1 MKEPLTS
8 REVFFRFYVSWLLRI
23 FYLLLILLLGV
34 YVYTLAGGSHFS
46 LVDTKY
52 LWISLGGIAFSF
64 LMGMV
69 HSYHDQ
75 TFEPE
80 KTFSLLGD
88 EAFKQWP
95 EGELNLNVAEE
106 RLEGKFKHYPLVI
119 TPRIKTPVT
128 HYLEIGLK
136 IDPTLDQID
145 QLEKLKRPFELMIH
159 EGSFQ
164 LNYRF
169 KVPMTQS
176 WNFTQEEIRKVC
188 ENLSEKIERVK
199 TD

>member
-8 REVFFRFYVSWLLRI
+8 REVFFRFYISWLLRI
-23 FYLLLILLLGV
+23 FYFLLILLLGV

-46 LVDTKY
+46 LLDAKY
-52 LWISLGGIAFSF
+52 LWVTLCGVVFSF
-64 LMGMV
+64 LMGMA

-75 TFEPE
+75 TYEPE
-80 KTFSLLGD
+80 KTFSLLDD

-106 RLEGKFKHYPLVI
+106 RLEGKFKTYPLVI

-136 IDPTLDQID
+136 LEPTPTQID

-164 LNYRF
+164 LNYRL

-176 WNFTQEEIRKVC
+176 WNFTQEDIRKVC
-188 ENLSEKIERVK
+188 EDLSEKIESTT

>member
-1 MKEPLTS
+1 MKAPLTS

-23 FYLLLILLLGV
+23 FYFLLILLLGV

-46 LVDTKY
+46 LLEAKY
-52 LWISLGGIAFSF
+52 LWTALGGVFFSF

-75 TFEPE
+75 TYEPE
-80 KTFSLLGD
+80 KIFSLLDD

-95 EGELNLNVAEE
+95 EGALDLNVAEE
-106 RLEGKFKHYPLVI
+106 RLEGKFETYPLVI

-136 IDPTLDQID
+136 IDSTPTQID

-164 LNYRF
+164 LNYRL
-169 KVPMTQS
+169 KVPMAQS
-176 WNFTQEEIRKVC
+176 WNFAQEDIRKVC
-188 ENLSEKIERVK
+188 ESLGEKIGSTI